1 MDEVIENKQVVLGN
15 AKYEYINT
23 KNGGETLRKTEIVGK
38 NKVDI
43 VLKSVS
49 YGNSKD
55 IDNYIIDV
63 LSDLYIKKNI
73 NNLIKSY

>member
-1 MDEVIENKQVVLGN
+1 MDEVIENKHIILGN
-15 AKYEYINT
+15 TEYEYIKT
-23 KNGGETLRKTEIVGK
+23 KNGEEELRKTEIVGK

-49 YGNSKD
+49 QGNSKD
-55 IDNYIIDV
+55 IENYIIDV

-73 NNLIKSY
+73 NNLIKS

>member
-1 MDEVIENKQVVLGN
+1 MEEIVEKKHIILGN
-15 AKYEYINT
+15 TKYEYIKT
-23 KNGGETLRKTEIVGK
+23 KNGEEELRKTEIIGK

-55 IDNYIIDV
+55 IENYIIDV

-73 NNLIKSY
+73 NNLIKS